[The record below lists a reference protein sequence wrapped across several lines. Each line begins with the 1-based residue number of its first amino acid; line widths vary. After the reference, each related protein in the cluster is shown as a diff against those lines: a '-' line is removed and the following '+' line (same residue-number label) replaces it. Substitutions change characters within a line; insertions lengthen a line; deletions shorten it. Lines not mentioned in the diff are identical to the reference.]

1 MHIVMAFK
9 NKKKGGGKNVVA
21 LKYQF
26 RFILQICL
34 PFVLYSKPVNLAMF

>member
-9 NKKKGGGKNVVA
+9 NKKRGEKNVVA

>member
-9 NKKKGGGKNVVA
+9 NKKKGGKNVVA

-26 RFILQICL
+26 MFILPICL